1 MQNRER
7 EQEQLTGWRRWLFE
21 AEVAVIGT
29 IMIAGAIAAL
39 WSAGTSVLKML
50 TR

>member
-1 MQNRER
+1 MQDWEHGK
-7 EQEQLTGWRRWLFE
+7 EQLTGWRRWLFE

-29 IMIAGAIAAL
+29 IMIAGAITAL